1 MFLFRRVFLFRRGT
15 IYINRKNAK
24 MTKMNFL
31 KIVLETFKC
40 RFRYLR
46 AGFYVSK
53 LSKGIKKPMKYPQH
67 KTEL

>member
-1 MFLFRRVFLFRRGT
+1 MGL
-15 IYINRKNAK
+15 YINRKNAK

-46 AGFYVSK
+46 PDFYVSK
-53 LSKGIKKPMKYPQH
+53 LSKGVKKLMKYPQH